1 MAPEPKCAAI
11 SAAQKRAGALCRYS
25 PLLSRNSTGIP
36 GLSYADIATKIGS
49 TEGRVT
55 QSASYELPPS
65 TIVTHRGVTA

>member
-11 SAAQKRAGALCRYS
+11 SAAQKRA
-25 PLLSRNSTGIP
+25 

-55 QSASYELPPS
+55 Q
-65 TIVTHRGVTA
+65 IVTGAVAPTEAEFKALSAALDIADVPHSGVHQTA